1 MSGLTPQILLDAYAS
16 GIFPM
21 AETRHDNDLYW
32 IDPDIRGVLPL
43 EAFHIPR
50 RLRKTI
56 RAYPFE
62 IRCNSDFHGTVRGC
76 AEPQGNRPET
86 WINDEIEQLYARL
99 FDMGFAH
106 SVECWDNGE
115 LMGGLYG
122 VSLGGAFFG
131 ESMFSRAR
139 DASKVALCHLA
150 ARLRKGGFVLLD
162 TVTTPELEAEGLAR
176 DMIRAVQETRKA
188 AGFEVSDRIR
198 LELLFAD
205 AGDLA
210 KVESAF
216 EIADVAGETLARE
229 HVLGDSATGSSM
241 EFETTV
247 TAGTYANAGVVTV
260 RVSRMEAIR

>member
-1 MSGLTPQILLDAYAS
+1 MSGLTPQLLLDAYAS

-162 TVTTPELEAEGLAR
+162 SQFVTAHLRQFGAAESGRTNYRKKLAAALKVNAEFQPELSDSDFEAF
-176 DMIRAVQETRKA
+176 IQ
-188 AGFEVSDRIR
+188 S
-198 LELLFAD
+198 
-205 AGDLA
+205 
-210 KVESAF
+210 
-216 EIADVAGETLARE
+216 
-229 HVLGDSATGSSM
+229 
-241 EFETTV
+241 TTQ
-247 TAGTYANAGVVTV
+247 T
-260 RVSRMEAIR
+260 S

>member
-162 TVTTPELEAEGLAR
+162 SQFVTDHLRQFGAAEIGRTNYRKKLAAALKVNAEFQPELSDSDFEAF
-176 DMIRAVQETRKA
+176 IQ
-188 AGFEVSDRIR
+188 S
-198 LELLFAD
+198 
-205 AGDLA
+205 
-210 KVESAF
+210 
-216 EIADVAGETLARE
+216 
-229 HVLGDSATGSSM
+229 
-241 EFETTV
+241 TTQ
-247 TAGTYANAGVVTV
+247 T
-260 RVSRMEAIR
+260 S